1 MLSQRLARGKEEV
14 GNFFFVRLSCL
25 QHGSLIS
32 PSRLHTSMNG
42 KNNHHA
48 FFITKRT
55 VSLICNSAW
64 VNKSANIPHQ
74 NYPIWHLAFALFTPF
89 PSLDAAALFQLRP
102 IHVFPHRSLSSAN
115 RGAQFFQAS
124 GEVPHLLYGEE
135 KEGRKTSHP

>member
-1 MLSQRLARGKEEV
+1 
-14 GNFFFVRLSCL
+14 
-25 QHGSLIS
+25 
-32 PSRLHTSMNG
+32 MNG

-64 VNKSANIPHQ
+64 VNKSARLVRTKIIQFGTLLEYFSLLSP
-74 NYPIWHLAFALFTPF
+74 
-89 PSLDAAALFQLRP
+89 LDAAALFQLRP

-124 GEVPHLLYGEE
+124 GEVPHLRVSIYGEE